1 MALPVPEMIY
11 GRASIPYLSD
21 AYTRSH
27 RPRTVAAMPKA
38 GPFITPKGKPVV
50 AYIGT
55 GSSKTDWQ
63 WSIAIRN

>member
-1 MALPVPEMIY
+1 MIY

-38 GPFITPKGKPVV
+38 GPFITPIGKAVPVV

-55 GSSKTDWQ
+55 GTSKTGWQ